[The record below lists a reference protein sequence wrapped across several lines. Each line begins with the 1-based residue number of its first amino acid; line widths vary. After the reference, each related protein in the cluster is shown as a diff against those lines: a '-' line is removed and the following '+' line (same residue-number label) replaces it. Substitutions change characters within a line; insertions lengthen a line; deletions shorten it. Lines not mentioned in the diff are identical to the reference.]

1 MYNHCT
7 EGGKYEGRC
16 TAPLLVDLQTGRI
29 ISNESGDIVRMLNSF
44 PLYLPISPNISQ
56 YLPISPYLSLYL
68 PDQVR
73 MLNSFPRDG
82 GLGR

>member
-44 PLYLPISPNISQ
+44 PLYLPISPNIAL
-56 YLPISPYLSLYL
+56 YLPISPYIS
-68 PDQVR
+68 
-73 MLNSFPRDG
+73 PR
-82 GLGR
+82 R